1 MEKRHCIGKG
11 IFALLVAAA
20 TLAGCTKDSDSNDTP
35 TPTPPEA
42 QGPYKE
48 WPIKPVLDQ
57 KEKYFATFYTQAKA
71 NEAISLRLSGNG
83 WIDLNNNG
91 KQDEDEK
98 TEAFDGSE
106 KNYTIK
112 SQVFTIYGKFTS
124 IEISNS
130 KVKNVDLSSLP
141 DIENLYLSHNQ
152 IDRLDFS
159 QNKKLDYVNVK
170 HNALSA
176 EAMLTMAK
184 TLPKRK
190 ESEKSIIYL
199 KNMSKHGEENDKNKV
214 TKKALD
220 ELIKLNWVAK
230 YSDEKGNDRNYE
242 ENLDQLDPD
251 PSKN

>member
-1 MEKRHCIGKG
+1 MTAVK
-11 IFALLVAAA
+11 
-20 TLAGCTKDSDSNDTP
+20 
-35 TPTPPEA
+35 
-42 QGPYKE
+42 
-48 WPIKPVLDQ
+48 
-57 KEKYFATFYTQAKA
+57 
-71 NEAISLRLSGNG
+71 
-83 WIDLNNNG
+83 
-91 KQDEDEK
+91 
-98 TEAFDGSE
+98 

-170 HNALSA
+170 YNALSA

-199 KNMSKHGEENDKNKV
+199 KDMAKRGEENDKNKV